1 MLFIYQNIYYS
12 MLGTEELKE
21 LFSSLQF
28 LTKKKESNIF
38 KRIQIILKILD
49 DLNYNLNISLVFDRF
64 VLEVGD
70 IE

>member
-49 DLNYNLNISLVFDRF
+49 DLNYNLNIALVLDRF

>member
-49 DLNYNLNISLVFDRF
+49 DLNYNLNISLVLDRF